1 MYNRQVLVHTS
12 NMLLVKAALVGAN
25 IVIWLVVVLKVPPNP
40 LPCQP
45 FHTFC
50 VREGTGTLVTV
61 P

>member
-1 MYNRQVLVHTS
+1 
-12 NMLLVKAALVGAN
+12 MLLVKAALVGAN

-50 VREGTGTLVTV
+50 VREGKGTLVKV